1 MGDRTY
7 VRQLAEDNVCT
18 HKTIWFLPVVP
29 LQVMI
34 NPRNN
39 LFYATWAILT
49 FFFLVLWLLAPCN
62 PDLNCTKGG
71 KDVLKALYVSALIV
85 YALLFLIA
93 LITHFTYCSK
103 AGPKVD
109 YSITRNTSNL
119 LFKPN

>member
-1 MGDRTY
+1 